1 MTDKT
6 DEQRAAGMKAGAELQ
21 NKLAQGATT
30 DPAYIAAANSAG
42 LAVNAAAIAMMAEA
56 HPPSFIANGMLFE
69 AVKIMVNVAV
79 AGNHDLGALHDQLHA
94 MACDAFQTCVRAE
107 SIRQHDLKQK
117 MQAWF
122 SPPAGHA

>member
-6 DEQRAAGMKAGAELQ
+6 DEQKAAGMKAGADLQ
-21 NKLAQGATT
+21 NKLAAGATT

-42 LAVNAAAIAMMAEA
+42 LAVHGAALALMEEA

-79 AGNHDLGALHDQLHA
+79 AANVDLGVIHDQLHA
-94 MACDAFQTCVRAE
+94 MACDAFQTNVRAAH
-107 SIRQHDLKQK
+107 IRQHDLQQK

-122 SPPAGHA
+122 STPAGHA